1 MIILQ
6 RLKSFFANHV
16 IQMTVRGL
24 LLTLSVYVLV
34 TWIGLTLFHETA
46 ITDLSIFF
54 YWLLVTA
61 STVGYGDFSP
71 VTPGGQLFTAI
82 FVIPFG
88 LSMFAM
94 SAGKVAALVLNQWQK
109 GMNGLRALS
118 MNNHI
123 LVIGW
128 RGQRTAHLLTL
139 LLRETQQN
147 LQRQVVLCVDK
158 VMENPMPDAIHFVQ
172 VESFSNSKELERAC
186 VADADIIIVDTE
198 ADDTT
203 LTTALYCAKINTRAN
218 LIAYFQEEQLSELL
232 KLHCPRAECMPSIA
246 TELMVKS
253 AMDPGSSQLHHQLLS
268 VAHGMTQYSATYPKE
283 CTAIAFSKIF
293 HVFKEKHNATAI
305 GIEQDGQLLVNP
317 ALDHQVL
324 PGNRV
329 YYIAE
334 KRILQISWE
343 TLSHV

>member
-1 MIILQ
+1 MIIIQ
-6 RLKSFFANHV
+6 RLRSFFVNHV
-16 IQMTVRGL
+16 IQMSVRGL
-24 LLTLSVYVLV
+24 FLTLFAYMLIS
-34 TWIGLTLFHETA
+34 WIGLNLFQEKA
-46 ITDLSIFF
+46 ITEMPVFF
-54 YWLLVTA
+54 YWILVTA

-71 VTPGGQLFTAI
+71 TTSGGQLFTAA

-94 SAGKVAALVLNQWQK
+94 TVGKVAALALDQWQK
-109 GMNGLRALS
+109 SINGLRALS
-118 MNNHI
+118 MKNHI
-123 LVIGW
+123 LVLGW
-128 RGQRTAHLLTL
+128 RGQRTIHLLEL

-147 LQRQVVLCVDK
+147 LHRKVVLCVDK
-158 VMENPMPDAIHFVQ
+158 AIENPLPDSVHFVQ
-172 VESFSNSKELERAC
+172 VESFSSSKELERAC
-186 VADADIIIVDTE
+186 VADADIIIIDTE

-203 LTTALYCAKINTRAN
+203 LTTALYCAKVNTTAN

-268 VAHGMTQYSATYPKE
+268 VAHGMTQYSVTYPE
-283 CTAIAFSKIF
+283 GGSPIAFSKIF
-293 HVFKEKHNATAI
+293 HVFKEKHKATAI
-305 GIEQDGQLLVNP
+305 GIEQNGQLMVNP
-317 ALDHQVL
+317 ALDHQIL

-334 KRILQISWE
+334 KRILQINWE